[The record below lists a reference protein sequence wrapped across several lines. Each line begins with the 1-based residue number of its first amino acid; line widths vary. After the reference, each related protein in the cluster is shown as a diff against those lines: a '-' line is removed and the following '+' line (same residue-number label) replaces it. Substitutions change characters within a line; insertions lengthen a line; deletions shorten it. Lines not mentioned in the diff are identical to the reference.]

1 MSNKAKDLDIKN
13 RTYYFFDYIIDI
25 NNFDQNNFKIDEK
38 SQKLFLFS
46 ILDMWQSKIQNM

>member
-13 RTYYFFDYIIDI
+13 RAYYFFDYIIDI

-38 SQKLFLFS
+38 S
-46 ILDMWQSKIQNM
+46 

>member
-38 SQKLFLFS
+38 S
-46 ILDMWQSKIQNM
+46 